1 MPITESQIIAILPRS
16 AGVAKSFVPALN
28 VAMGKYQIVTQF
40 RIAAFLAQIGHESA
54 QLTALVENL
63 NYSATALQKTWPNR
77 FTPELAAQ
85 YARQPE
91 RIANVVYGSRMGNT
105 GNGDG
110 WKYRG
115 RGLIQL
121 TGKTNYQQ
129 CGEALGVDLLGQPE
143 LLETPEYAALAAG
156 WFWSVNGLNTLADN
170 GDFIA
175 ITKRING
182 GTNGLADRQALYEK
196 ALKVLA

>member
-1 MPITESQIIAILPRS
+1 MPITAQQLLQILPS
-16 AGVAKSFVPALN
+16 AGTKVGVFVPALN
-28 VAMGKYQIVTQF
+28 TAMGKYQIVTPF
-40 RIAAFLAQIGHESA
+40 RIAAFIAQVGHESA
-54 QLTALVENL
+54 QLTAMVENL

-91 RIANVVYGSRMGNT
+91 RIANVVYGSRLGNSEK
-105 GNGDG
+105 GDG

-121 TGKTNYQQ
+121 TGKTNYRQ
-129 CGEALGVDLLGQPE
+129 CGEALGVDLLARPE
-143 LLETPEYAALAAG
+143 LLETPEYAALAAA
-156 WFWSVNGLNTLADN
+156 WFWSVNGLNTLADT
-170 GDFIA
+170 GDIIA

-182 GTNGLADRQALYEK
+182 GTNGLADRQELYER
-196 ALKVLA
+196 ALKVLV